1 MMIAGHTGW
10 EEQWILWWLPFTR
23 ALQYRHYILRASG
36 EWTVRP
42 DGTAAR
48 TTTDLQAEF
57 AALRSRAR
65 VYRDEVGADDSEEE

>member
-10 EEQWILWWLPFTR
+10 SEDWILWALPFTR

-42 DGTAAR
+42 DGTSSR
-48 TTTDLQAEF
+48 SQSDLQAEF
-57 AALRSRAR
+57 AALRSRAQI
-65 VYRDEVGADDSEEE
+65 YRARGGDDSEEE